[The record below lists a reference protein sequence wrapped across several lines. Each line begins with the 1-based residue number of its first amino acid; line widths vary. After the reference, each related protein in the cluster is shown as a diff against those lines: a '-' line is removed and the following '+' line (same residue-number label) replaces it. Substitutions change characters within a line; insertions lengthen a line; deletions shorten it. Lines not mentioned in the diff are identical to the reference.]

1 MKFDLVFEDSFK
13 HYNLEFDA
21 HLIWSFVIFN
31 PFLVLRWRR
40 MSAIKVDVKGF
51 MGRYWVLLRP
61 LTPLEMLGLTA
72 RKRLLSHFAH
82 KIGSLASLKDQSSMF
97 WENSLMNGCQ
107 GLFVLY
113 WEMYKRLNCWVFTH
127 VKVQ

>member
-1 MKFDLVFEDSFK
+1 
-13 HYNLEFDA
+13 
-21 HLIWSFVIFN
+21 
-31 PFLVLRWRR
+31 

-51 MGRYWVLLRP
+51 MGRYWVLRRP

-72 RKRLLSHFAH
+72 WKRLLSHFAH

-97 WENSLMNGCQ
+97 LENSLMDECQ

-113 WEMYKRLNCWVFTH
+113 WEMYKKTKLLGFHPCKSSIKCMCFTN
-127 VKVQ
+127 VKLK

>member
-1 MKFDLVFEDSFK
+1 
-13 HYNLEFDA
+13 
-21 HLIWSFVIFN
+21 
-31 PFLVLRWRR
+31 

-97 WENSLMNGCQ
+97 LENSLMDECPGMLRTICAGFGNVQ
-107 GLFVLY
+107 
-113 WEMYKRLNCWVFTH
+113 RTQNCWVFSN
-127 VKVQ
+127 VKLRVST